1 MRLIDADELMEHI
14 GRDKLD
20 SREAIMEM
28 IKNAP
33 TIEPRRGKWIDAI
46 LPNDNGGLPVQ
57 VCDQC
62 NTFFPLAYTGGGHRF
77 CPACGADMRPR
88 EEEQDD

>member
-1 MRLIDADELMEHI
+1 MRLIDADELMEHV

-28 IKNAP
+28 VKNAP
-33 TIEPRRGKWIDAI
+33 TIEPRPRGKWIDAI
-46 LPNDNGGLPVQ
+46 VADTLPVI

-62 NTFFPLAYTGGGHRF
+62 NTFFPLAFGASHNF
-77 CPACGADMRPR
+77 CPNCGADMR
-88 EEEQDD
+88 EEET